1 MAALSLGT
9 LLNPLNSSMIAV
21 ALVPLQRDF
30 GVDVTAVTWVITS
43 FYLASAAGQP
53 LMGRLG
59 DRFGPRRLFLFGMIV
74 VVLAC
79 ALTPFA
85 GSFAAVC
92 VGRVAL
98 AIGTASAFPS
108 AIAMLRPL
116 AAASGLGTPRL
127 LGRIQIANTSG
138 AAIGPVL
145 GGTLI
150 TFLGWQSIFWVN
162 IPLALIAFAGV
173 WMFAPRDEE
182 RTPTPLGQTLA
193 ESDIPG
199 ILLFVATLTSLLVFL
214 LDLHPQ
220 PLWWLLPVC
229 VVAGVLFVWR
239 ELRSA
244 HPFLDL
250 RLLAAN
256 RRLLTVYLAF
266 AIFSMVY
273 YSAFFGL
280 PQYLQ
285 THAGYSAGIA
295 GLLMFPLAAVTIVI
309 TPIAARAIESVG
321 LRPTLITGA
330 VIRVGRCR
338 PAGRRRRDDCALGR
352 TAADGG
358 AGHPLLRGQ
367 HRDESGAVLRRPA
380 RGQGGRGRHLPDLTL
395 RRCDRRDDGARAPVQ
410 RRNDRWELAGSGRC
424 RDGSVRGAPGA
435 AGVRAPGEPG
445 RGGTSDSGVT
455 RRFEGRRATATVGLG
470 RRERLKSGDPGGAS
484 GRNGA
489 SRGRRQSRRREAAQ
503 RIPAAGRQLHHCP

>member
-1 MAALSLGT
+1 VDGVTRSDDPARPRTGAAVAALSLGT

-21 ALVPLQRDF
+21 ALVPLQHDF

-59 DRFGPRRLFLFGMIV
+59 DRFGPRRLFLFGMLV

-85 GSFAAVC
+85 GSLAAVC

-98 AIGTASAFPS
+98 AVGTATAFPS
-108 AIAMLRPL
+108 AIALLRPL
-116 AAASGLGTPRL
+116 AAASGVGTPRL

-145 GGTLI
+145 GGALI

-162 IPLALIAFAGV
+162 VPLALIAFVGV
-173 WMFAPRDEE
+173 WFFAPADAE
-182 RTPTPLGQTLA
+182 RERVPLGRTLA

-199 ILLFVATLTSLLVFL
+199 ILLFIATLTSLLVFL
-214 LDLHPQ
+214 LDLEPQ

-229 VVAGVLFVWR
+229 AVAAVLFVWR
-239 ELRSA
+239 ELRTA

-256 RRLLTVYLAF
+256 RRLLLVYLSF
-266 AIFSMVY
+266 AIFNVVY

-285 THAGYSAGIA
+285 THGGYSAGVA
-295 GLLMFPLAAVTIVI
+295 GLLMFPLAAVTIVV
-309 TPIAARAIESVG
+309 TPLAARAIESVG

-330 VIRVGRCR
+330 IALVVGAALLAVAAATTA
-338 PAGRRRRDDCALGR
+338 PWVVLVLTAALGIPYCVVSIGMNQALYS
-352 TAADGG
+352 AA
-358 AGHPLLRGQ
+358 
-367 HRDESGAVLRRPA
+367 RP
-380 RGQGGRGRHLPDLTL
+380 
-395 RRCDRRDDGARAPVQ
+395 
-410 RRNDRWELAGSGRC
+410 E
-424 RDGSVRGAPGA
+424 
-435 AGVRAPGEPG
+435 
-445 RGGTSDSGVT
+445 DSGVAAGIFQT
-455 RRFEGRRATATVGLG
+455 SRYVGAIVATTVLGLLFSGGTTAGSWLTAVGVATVLAVVHLALLVFVRPG
-470 RRERLKSGDPGGAS
+470 R
-484 GRNGA
+484 
-489 SRGRRQSRRREAAQ
+489 
-503 RIPAAGRQLHHCP
+503 AGRAAAAAS